1 MFKFENQKVFEIA
14 GVKFGGELGENPTV
28 LIGSI
33 FYGKH
38 KIVEDEKK
46 GIFNREMAEKL
57 INEQEE
63 LSDKTGNPGILDVV
77 GMSEEAIKKYIDF
90 VASVTEKPF
99 LIDSATADVK
109 ISAAKYVK
117 EVGLEKRVIYNSIS
131 PETKDKEI
139 NAIKESGIESAIFL
153 TYTFNVTSSKA
164 RVDALEKMLPKLSNV
179 GISKLL
185 VDTFVM
191 DVPSLAASAKAAIE
205 IKKKT
210 GFPCGCGAHN
220 AIASWKGFRNM
231 FGKDAEKFAVLIAD
245 VFQIILGSDF
255 VLYGPIED
263 CKIVFPAVYTIDTT
277 YRYLRRTKDFLVI

>member
-131 PETKDKEI
+131 PETKDKEL